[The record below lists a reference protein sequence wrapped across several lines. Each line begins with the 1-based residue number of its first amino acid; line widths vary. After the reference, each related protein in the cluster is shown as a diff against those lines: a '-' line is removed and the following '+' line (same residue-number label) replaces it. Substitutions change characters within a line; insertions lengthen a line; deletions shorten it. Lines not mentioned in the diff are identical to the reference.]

1 MTERAR
7 RIWKRI
13 GIAVLVTVAV
23 FFVVGEIVLHRATPI
38 LKGRIIETLSTRF
51 GGKVELDD
59 LNVSLGRGLEI
70 TGQGLRI
77 FPAEAVV
84 AAGANQPLIGVR
96 NFHFHSG
103 VIGLFFK
110 PMHVGS
116 VKVTQMAINIPPRQ
130 MRQQAPK
137 RESKHRGKIKIVV
150 DEIICDDSRLVIGT
164 DKPDKD
170 PKTFLLRHIELHDV
184 GPKAPWQYTATLVNA
199 VPRGDIHAKGT
210 FGPWRTDSPGDSSVT
225 GHYTFEHADL
235 NTIKGIGGI
244 LSSTGEFKGQL
255 NRIAVHGTTKT
266 PEFSLDT
273 ANHPV
278 PLVTKFDAIVDG
290 TSGDTYLQPVEG
302 KLGQTNLTVRGAVI
316 NIKGVGHREDLDV
329 DVSAGAIEDFLD
341 LAVKTQPPVLTGII
355 NTKFK
360 LIIEP
365 GTESVT
371 RKLKSRGAFEVD
383 RIHFTNRSVQD
394 KVDMLSLRARGEPK
408 EAKPGAED
416 VNSFLKGDFAIEEG
430 KIIFKQ
436 LNYALP
442 GAQVN
447 LSGVYSMDGQQFDF
461 SGKVLTKATLRNMVA
476 SWWKS
481 WLLTPVSPFFKKDG
495 AGAEIPVRID
505 GTRSAPKFGLNLFR
519 DSDQNKGHKKDQGK

>member
-13 GIAVLVTVAV
+13 GIAVLVTVTV

-51 GGKVELDD
+51 DGKVELDD

-70 TGQGLRI
+70 SGQGLRI

-116 VKVTQMAINIPPRQ
+116 VKVAQMAINIPPRQ

-199 VPRGDIHAKGT
+199 VPRGDIHTKGT
-210 FGPWRTDSPGDSSVT
+210 FGPW
-225 GHYTFEHADL
+225 
-235 NTIKGIGGI
+235 
-244 LSSTGEFKGQL
+244 
-255 NRIAVHGTTKT
+255 
-266 PEFSLDT
+266 
-273 ANHPV
+273 
-278 PLVTKFDAIVDG
+278 
-290 TSGDTYLQPVEG
+290 
-302 KLGQTNLTVRGAVI
+302 
-316 NIKGVGHREDLDV
+316 
-329 DVSAGAIEDFLD
+329 
-341 LAVKTQPPVLTGII
+341 
-355 NTKFK
+355 
-360 LIIEP
+360 
-365 GTESVT
+365 
-371 RKLKSRGAFEVD
+371 
-383 RIHFTNRSVQD
+383 
-394 KVDMLSLRARGEPK
+394 
-408 EAKPGAED
+408 
-416 VNSFLKGDFAIEEG
+416 
-430 KIIFKQ
+430 
-436 LNYALP
+436 
-442 GAQVN
+442 
-447 LSGVYSMDGQQFDF
+447 
-461 SGKVLTKATLRNMVA
+461 
-476 SWWKS
+476 
-481 WLLTPVSPFFKKDG
+481 
-495 AGAEIPVRID
+495 
-505 GTRSAPKFGLNLFR
+505 
-519 DSDQNKGHKKDQGK
+519 